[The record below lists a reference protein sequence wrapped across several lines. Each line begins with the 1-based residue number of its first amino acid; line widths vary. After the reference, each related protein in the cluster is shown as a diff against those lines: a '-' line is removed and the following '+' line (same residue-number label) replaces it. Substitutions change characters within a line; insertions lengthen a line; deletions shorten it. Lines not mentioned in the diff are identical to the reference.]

1 MKKVYIQSSV
11 KNIPAGFWEW
21 LAEILRNSAILGWG
35 AEHFECYSENF
46 TRLCIAFVQHSR
58 SSNIHVAFETFGK
71 RGQLGRSIAAMTTSS
86 ADLDLIS

>member
-1 MKKVYIQSSV
+1 MKKVYIHSSV
-11 KNIPAGFWEW
+11 KTFLPGFGNEW
-21 LAEILRNSAILGWG
+21 LKLCEIVQFWVGEQNILSVILKTL
-35 AEHFECYSENF
+35 HDSV
-46 TRLCIAFVQHSR
+46 LC